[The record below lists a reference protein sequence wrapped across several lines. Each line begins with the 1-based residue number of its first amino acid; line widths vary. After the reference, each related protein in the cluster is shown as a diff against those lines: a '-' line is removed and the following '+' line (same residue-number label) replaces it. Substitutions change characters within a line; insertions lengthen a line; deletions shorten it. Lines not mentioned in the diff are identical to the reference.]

1 MKYAFSFALAA
12 ALAAGAAFAGEHQG
26 KSGDMMMKMD
36 AKVEAHFKEVDAN
49 ADGKVTEKELVKYVT
64 AKAKKEFAE
73 MSGGDG
79 AATLEEAK
87 AYHKARHEAMMKD
100 RGTMMG
106 HGMMGEGEEDD
117 ATTEPETDE
126 HSEHHDEE

>member
-1 MKYAFSFALAA
+1 
-12 ALAAGAAFAGEHQG
+12 
-26 KSGDMMMKMD
+26 MMMKMD
-36 AKVEAHFKEVDAN
+36 AKIEAHFKEVDAN

-87 AYHKARHEAMMKD
+87 AFHKVKHEAMMKD
-100 RGTMMG
+100 RGAMMDC
-106 HGMMGEGEEDD
+106 GMMSQGKEDD
-117 ATTEPETDE
+117 TATEPETDE